1 MGEWVRLATEDM
13 TQADALRVFADHG
26 VSAHMYDEKGLKAA
40 YRRLAVLHHPDRGG
54 DGRTMALINTAY
66 HVLAQRAEMA
76 RAANGAASPR
86 TEHRHH
92 PETPPWA
99 WAGYAGGGLTPSA
112 KISKP
117 SYTDLNF
124 VKKRMWELSGGSTE
138 EWNLDSF
145 NGRIFCGAFTVF
157 GSPAIFDEMARATVE
172 GDRYNRVR
180 AVFAS
185 RRGDDNRELLLI
197 WSDGL
202 VHEPPIRFEHHS
214 WNGNPANDLDFVR
227 TLPKLLDE
235 IRDTAPA

>member
-1 MGEWVRLATEDM
+1 
-13 TQADALRVFADHG
+13 
-26 VSAHMYDEKGLKAA
+26 MYDEKGLKAA

-66 HVLAQRAEMA
+66 HVLSQRAEA
-76 RAANGAASPR
+76 PPASNGAAPPR
-86 TEHRHH
+86 PERY
-92 PETPPWA
+92 PGETPPWA

-145 NGRIFCGAFTVF
+145 NGRIFCGAFTVY

-185 RRGDDNRELLLI
+185 RRAAEARELLLI
-197 WSDGL
+197 WSDGIM
-202 VHEPPIRFEHHS
+202 HEPPIPMEHHS
-214 WNGNPANDLDFVR
+214 WNSNPANDLDFVR
-227 TLPKLLDE
+227 NLPKLLDQ
-235 IRDTAPA
+235 IRDTASA